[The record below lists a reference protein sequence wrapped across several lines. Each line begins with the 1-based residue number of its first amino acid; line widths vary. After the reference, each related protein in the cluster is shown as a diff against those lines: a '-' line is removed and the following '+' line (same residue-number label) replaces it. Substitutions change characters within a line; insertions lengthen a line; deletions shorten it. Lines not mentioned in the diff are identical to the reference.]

1 MTLLDVIQEAIRQ
14 NIAAAQLTD
23 MVTGTVVSVDPL
35 EIQTDTTQASLKQE
49 VLVLTESVFGV
60 SAVQSGNVLDISDSG
75 LSLGDKVILLRVQHG
90 QRFIVLSR
98 AN

>member
-60 SAVQSGNVLDISDSG
+60 SAVQSEDVLDISDSG
-75 LSLGDKVILLRVQHG
+75 LSVGDKVILLRVQHG

-98 AN
+98 AY

>member
-14 NIAAAQLTD
+14 NLVAAQLTD

-60 SAVQSGNVLDISDSG
+60 SAVQSGDVVDISDSG

-98 AN
+98 AY